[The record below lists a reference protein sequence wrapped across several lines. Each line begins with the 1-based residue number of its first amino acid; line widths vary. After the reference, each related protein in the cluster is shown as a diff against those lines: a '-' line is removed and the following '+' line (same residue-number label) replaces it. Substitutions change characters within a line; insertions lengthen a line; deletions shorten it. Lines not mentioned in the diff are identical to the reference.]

1 MTAQKL
7 ITKKVFCSLHCI
19 QILSREGAGIF
30 WLTMV
35 FTRALSAEERAYI
48 AYLVH
53 DKNVS
58 VKDIS
63 SKTGVSAAT
72 IYRLK
77 ETKIGGRKHCTRTP
91 VKHPG
96 GRPKKLTTRDER
108 HLLRCIP
115 VLREEEGNFCAKR
128 LMQRAGLSKK
138 KVSDRTVRRCLN
150 ENGYYYLQA
159 RKKGLMTKNDQ
170 RKRRIFAKQVQG
182 NYSTDVWIS
191 KVAFYLDGVS
201 LF

>member
-1 MTAQKL
+1 M
-7 ITKKVFCSLHCI
+7 
-19 QILSREGAGIF
+19 
-30 WLTMV
+30 
-35 FTRALSAEERAYI
+35 EERAYI

-58 VKDIS
+58 ITDIS

-77 ETKIGGRKHCTRTP
+77 QTKIGGWKHCTQTTI
-91 VKHPG
+91 KHPG

-108 HLLRCIP
+108 HLLQCIP

-138 KVSDRTVRRCLN
+138 VSN
-150 ENGYYYLQA
+150 
-159 RKKGLMTKNDQ
+159 
-170 RKRRIFAKQVQG
+170 
-182 NYSTDVWIS
+182 
-191 KVAFYLDGVS
+191 
-201 LF
+201 